1 MLVFNIYCGE
11 KARACCFIVE
21 DCEEIPL
28 PRLAGLLSQGVLKL
42 VPPRATVASRSQ
54 ALVTCRGT
62 FF

>member
-28 PRLAGLLSQGVLKL
+28 PRLAVFVISPPSHESHHKRRQLWYRPALL
-42 VPPRATVASRSQ
+42 
-54 ALVTCRGT
+54 
-62 FF
+62 